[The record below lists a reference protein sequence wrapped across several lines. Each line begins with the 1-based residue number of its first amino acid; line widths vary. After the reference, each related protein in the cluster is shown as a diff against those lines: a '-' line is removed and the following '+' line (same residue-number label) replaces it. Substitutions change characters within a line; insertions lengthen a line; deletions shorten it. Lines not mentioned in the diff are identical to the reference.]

1 MKNELNNILT
11 KLINIQIAKPFIDVL
26 KSVQNDLES
35 DKTEEAFLTLSV
47 AVGHLADKM
56 KEVQGH
62 ENPVTAVFRYL
73 YFYLFPKSEF
83 KDIDAR
89 FTVDKEVLQVL
100 TYLFAIGTAL
110 YGRDVL
116 LTIERKNGA
125 EA

>member
-1 MKNELNNILT
+1 MNKLDKILSKVI
-11 KLINIQIAKPFIDVL
+11 KLQLSKPFVDVL
-26 KSVQNDLES
+26 HSVQNDLKN

-47 AVGHLADKM
+47 AVEHLADKM

-83 KDIDAR
+83 KDVDAR

>member
-1 MKNELNNILT
+1 MNKLDKILS
-11 KLINIQIAKPFIDVL
+11 KIINLQLSKPFIDVL
-26 KSVQNDLES
+26 HSVQNDLKN

-47 AVGHLADKM
+47 AVEHLADKM

>member
-1 MKNELNNILT
+1 MNKLDKILS
-11 KLINIQIAKPFIDVL
+11 KIINLQLSKPFIDVL
-26 KSVQNDLES
+26 HSVQNDLKN

-47 AVGHLADKM
+47 AVEHLADKM
-56 KEVQGH
+56 KEVQGY